1 MVNYEIELTFM
12 GVNDDG
18 LAERQT
24 GKSASISGNALEALE
39 MFNIGLEF
47 NKKRLHP
54 SSRYQSQILSTG
66 DSDMVRVPKMTKI
79 KFVIFGNTKE
89 ILEYTIEKIY
99 DTAYGA
105 ALMTGCKV
113 ERSHQMIG

>member
-1 MVNYEIELTFM
+1 MNNYEMEFTFI

-24 GKSASISGNALEALE
+24 GKSASICGNAREALE
-39 MFNIGLEF
+39 MFYIGLEF

-54 SSRYQSQILSTG
+54 SVRYQSQILTTG
-66 DSDMVRVPKMTKI
+66 DIDMIKIPRMTKI
-79 KFVIFGNTKE
+79 KLVIGENTDEIIGNTVE
-89 ILEYTIEKIY
+89 TIY
-99 DTAYGA
+99 NVAYGS

-113 ERSHQMIG
+113 ERI